1 LVVNIHRLVDNI
13 DGKEKRMSIGK
24 RISNIR
30 KERNIS
36 QEELAGRIYVSR
48 QSISKWES
56 DQVIPDT
63 ENVIALAKA
72 LNVSV
77 EWIISG
83 SEQTSKKNVHKDV
96 IVLIIGSV
104 FFVTSIIL
112 VIAYPQMLS
121 ETSSVIVFNEF
132 SILIAIS
139 VAITIWGII
148 LTYKRKK

>member
-1 LVVNIHRLVDNI
+1 MVVNIHRLVDNI

-24 RISNIR
+24 RIANVR

-83 SEQTSKKNVHKDV
+83 SKQISKKNFQKDF

-121 ETSSVIVFNEF
+121 ETSSVITFNEF
-132 SILIAIS
+132 SILIVIS

-148 LTYKRKK
+148 LAYKRKK

>member
-1 LVVNIHRLVDNI
+1 MHRLVDNI

-24 RISNIR
+24 RIANVR

-83 SEQTSKKNVHKDV
+83 SKQISKKNFQKDF

-121 ETSSVIVFNEF
+121 ETSSVITFNEF
-132 SILIAIS
+132 SILIVIS

-148 LTYKRKK
+148 LAYKRKK

>member
-1 LVVNIHRLVDNI
+1 MHRLVDNI

-83 SEQTSKKNVHKDV
+83 SKQISKKNFQKDF

-121 ETSSVIVFNEF
+121 ETSSVITFNEF
-132 SILIAIS
+132 SILIVIS

-148 LTYKRKK
+148 LAYKRKK

>member
-1 LVVNIHRLVDNI
+1 MHTLVDNI
-13 DGKEKRMSIGK
+13 DGKEKR
-24 RISNIR
+24 ISNVR
-30 KERNIS
+30 KERNNS

-48 QSISKWES
+48 QSISKWKS

-83 SEQTSKKNVHKDV
+83 SEQISKKNVHKNF
-96 IVLIIGSV
+96 IVLIIGLV

-112 VIAYPQMLS
+112 VIAYP
-121 ETSSVIVFNEF
+121 
-132 SILIAIS
+132 
-139 VAITIWGII
+139 
-148 LTYKRKK
+148 

>member
-1 LVVNIHRLVDNI
+1 MVVNIHRLVDNI

>member
-1 LVVNIHRLVDNI
+1 
-13 DGKEKRMSIGK
+13 MSIGK
-24 RISNIR
+24 RIANVR

-83 SEQTSKKNVHKDV
+83 SKQISKKNFQKDF

-121 ETSSVIVFNEF
+121 ETSSVITFNEF
-132 SILIAIS
+132 SILIVIS

-148 LTYKRKK
+148 LAYKRKK

>member
-1 LVVNIHRLVDNI
+1 
-13 DGKEKRMSIGK
+13 MSIGK

-30 KERNIS
+30 KEWNIS

-83 SEQTSKKNVHKDV
+83 SEQISKKNVQKDV
-96 IVLIIGSV
+96 IVLIVGSV

-121 ETSSVIVFNEF
+121 ETSSVVTFNEF

-148 LTYKRKK
+148 LAYKRKKWAKKNY

>member
-1 LVVNIHRLVDNI
+1 MVVNIHRLVDNI

-83 SEQTSKKNVHKDV
+83 SEQTSKKNVQKDF

-121 ETSSVIVFNEF
+121 ETSSVITFNEF
-132 SILIAIS
+132 SILIVIS

-148 LTYKRKK
+148 LAYKKKK

>member
-1 LVVNIHRLVDNI
+1 MHRLVDNI

-121 ETSSVIVFNEF
+121 ETSSVITFNEF
-132 SILIAIS
+132 SILIVIS

-148 LTYKRKK
+148 LAYKRKK

>member
-1 LVVNIHRLVDNI
+1 
-13 DGKEKRMSIGK
+13 
-24 RISNIR
+24 
-30 KERNIS
+30 
-36 QEELAGRIYVSR
+36 
-48 QSISKWES
+48 
-56 DQVIPDT
+56 VIPDT

-83 SEQTSKKNVHKDV
+83 SEQISKKNVQKDV
-96 IVLIIGSV
+96 IVLIVGSV

-121 ETSSVIVFNEF
+121 ETSSVVTFNEF

-148 LTYKRKK
+148 LAYKRKK

>member
-1 LVVNIHRLVDNI
+1 MHRLVDNI

-24 RISNIR
+24 RILNIR

-83 SEQTSKKNVHKDV
+83 SEQNSKKNVHKDF

-121 ETSSVIVFNEF
+121 ETSSVITFNEF

-148 LTYKRKK
+148 LACKRKK

>member
-1 LVVNIHRLVDNI
+1 
-13 DGKEKRMSIGK
+13 M
-24 RISNIR
+24 
-30 KERNIS
+30 
-36 QEELAGRIYVSR
+36 
-48 QSISKWES
+48 
-56 DQVIPDT
+56 IPDT

-83 SEQTSKKNVHKDV
+83 SEQISKKNVQKDV
-96 IVLIIGSV
+96 IVLIVGSV

-121 ETSSVIVFNEF
+121 ETSSVVTFNEF

-148 LTYKRKK
+148 LAYKRKK

>member
-1 LVVNIHRLVDNI
+1 MVVNIHRLVDNI

-121 ETSSVIVFNEF
+121 ETSSVITFNEF
-132 SILIAIS
+132 SILIVIS

-148 LTYKRKK
+148 LAYKRKK

>member
-1 LVVNIHRLVDNI
+1 
-13 DGKEKRMSIGK
+13 MSIGK
-24 RISNIR
+24 RIANVR

-132 SILIAIS
+132 SILIVIS

-148 LTYKRKK
+148 LAYKRKK

>member
-1 LVVNIHRLVDNI
+1 MVVNIHRLVYNI

-24 RISNIR
+24 RIANVR

-83 SEQTSKKNVHKDV
+83 SKQISKKNFQKDF

-112 VIAYPQMLS
+112 VIAYPQMLL
-121 ETSSVIVFNEF
+121 ETSSVITFNEF
-132 SILIAIS
+132 SILIVIS

-148 LTYKRKK
+148 LAYKRKK

>member
-1 LVVNIHRLVDNI
+1 MVVNIHSLVDNI

-24 RISNIR
+24 RIANVR

-132 SILIAIS
+132 SILIVIS

-148 LTYKRKK
+148 LAYKRKK

>member
-1 LVVNIHRLVDNI
+1 MVVNIHRLVDNI

-24 RISNIR
+24 RIANVR

-121 ETSSVIVFNEF
+121 ETSSVITFNEF
-132 SILIAIS
+132 SILIVIS

-148 LTYKRKK
+148 LAYKIKK

>member
-1 LVVNIHRLVDNI
+1 
-13 DGKEKRMSIGK
+13 MSIGK
-24 RISNIR
+24 RIANVR

-83 SEQTSKKNVHKDV
+83 SEQTSKKNVQKDF

-121 ETSSVIVFNEF
+121 ETSSVITFNEF
-132 SILIAIS
+132 SILIVIS

-148 LTYKRKK
+148 LAYKIKK